1 MELRL
6 IDIPDREFE
15 VLHAAVLRLLYE
27 YGMLFEHREAN
38 EILVRAG
45 NELDHGGRVHLR
57 PAFVE
62 AALEKVPA
70 EGFALYGRDEEKVC
84 RVAIDA
90 IAFRPATGMP
100 FIIDYQTRQR
110 RPATMADARAA
121 VAIRG
126 SERQLRE
133 KPLTAVDVSVVSPL
147 RCTRDDTDAL
157 LACARHGLPIEIPTS
172 PSLGLSS
179 PIAIDEA
186 TIGVDTIMRAME
198 ESGSLI
204 AEAHTIEHLREGA
217 LFECGLNQWS
227 SLEEWTA
234 AGQPDLFERAHEK
247 VEEILATHLVPPFE
261 PGVERE
267 LKRIE
272 EEF

>member
-1 MELRL
+1 MQAVMEKTLGG
-6 IDIPDREFE
+6 
-15 VLHAAVLRLLYE
+15 LL
-27 YGMLFEHREAN
+27 MSL
-38 EILVRAG
+38 
-45 NELDHGGRVHLR
+45 GRVHMVTGPGLLDN
-57 PAFVE
+57 
-62 AALEKVPA
+62 ALV
-70 EGFALYGRDEEKVC
+70 
-84 RVAIDA
+84 
-90 IAFRPATGMP
+90 
-100 FIIDYQTRQR
+100 
-110 RPATMADARAA
+110 
-121 VAIRG
+121 
-126 SERQLRE
+126 
-133 KPLTAVDVSVVSPL
+133 
-147 RCTRDDTDAL
+147 
-157 LACARHGLPIEIPTS
+157 TS
-172 PSLGLSS
+172 PEVLVIDHELSRFLERVRE

-234 AGQPDLFERAHEK
+234 AGQPDLFERAHGK
-247 VEEILATHLVPPFE
+247 VEEILATHSVPPFE